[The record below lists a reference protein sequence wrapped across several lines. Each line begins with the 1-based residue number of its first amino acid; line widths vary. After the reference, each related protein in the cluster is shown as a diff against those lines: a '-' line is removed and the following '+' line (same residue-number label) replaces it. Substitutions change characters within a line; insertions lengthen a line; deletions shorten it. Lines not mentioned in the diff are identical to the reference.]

1 MQPILPAGTQV
12 LVTGATGFTG
22 LWLVKKLLSQG
33 VKVKAIARPSVRVEE
48 LKKLGVQVFE
58 GQVYD
63 KETVNAAVPGSSYI
77 FHVAAAF
84 REAKIQDEIYRK
96 VHVDSTKLLAD
107 AALKE
112 PNFKRFVHIS
122 TMGVHGHIDNPPGN
136 EDSPYAPGD
145 EYQRTKLEA
154 DLWIREFSKKTGLPY
169 SVIRPTGIYGPGDQR
184 LLKVFK
190 MALWPIFPVLGHG
203 KCLYHLTHV
212 EDLTNSF
219 ILAAIHP
226 AAAEE
231 VFLCGA
237 DEAISLVDMAKIIT
251 STLGV
256 KLRVL
261 RIPVAPFFLLADLCE
276 LICKPLGVEPPI
288 YRRRV
293 AFYTKDRSFCTSKL
307 RNVLEYKNVY
317 TNKEGIE
324 MTARWYREQGWL

>member
-1 MQPILPAGTQV
+1 MDATLPAGTEV

-22 LWLVKKLLSQG
+22 LWLVKKLLKQG
-33 VKVKAIARPSVRVEE
+33 VKVKAIARPSARVDE
-48 LKKLGVQVFE
+48 LKALGVQVFE

-63 KETVNAAVPGSSYI
+63 PEIVAAAVPGSEYI

-84 REAKIQDEIYRK
+84 REAKIQNDVYRW
-96 VHVDSTKLLAD
+96 VHVDSTKLLAR

-112 PNFKRFVHIS
+112 KNFKRFVHVS
-122 TMGVHGHIDNPPGN
+122 TMGVHGHIENPPGS
-136 EDSPYAPGD
+136 EESPYAPGD

-154 DLWIREFSKKTGLPY
+154 DLWIREFAKEHGLSF
-169 SVIRPTGIYGPGDQR
+169 SVIRPTGIYGPGDRR

-226 AAAEE
+226 AAQGE

-237 DEAISLVDMAKIIT
+237 DEAIPLVEMAKIIS
-251 STLGV
+251 STLGG

-261 RIPVAPFFLLADLCE
+261 RVPVTPFFLLGDLCE
-276 LICKPLGVEPPI
+276 IICKPLGIEPPI

-293 AFYTKDRSFCTSKL
+293 AFYTKDRSFDTSKI
-307 RNVLEYKNVY
+307 RRVLGFKNTY
-317 TNKEGIE
+317 SNREGIE